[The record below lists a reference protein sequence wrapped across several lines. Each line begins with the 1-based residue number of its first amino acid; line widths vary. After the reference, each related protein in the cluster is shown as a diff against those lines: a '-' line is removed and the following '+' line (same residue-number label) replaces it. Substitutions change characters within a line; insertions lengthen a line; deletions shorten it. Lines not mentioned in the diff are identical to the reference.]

1 MLCLSV
7 KIFLVWKNDQ
17 FLAKNLQDLIC
28 DFSTINRYHDDLCPT
43 GVEAAA
49 ADTLR
54 LGEYAVTVKLQAISI
69 KICLGLQDTAR

>member
-1 MLCLSV
+1 MSDED
-7 KIFLVWKNDQ
+7 ILVGKNDQ

-28 DFSTINRYHDDLCPT
+28 DFSTINRYHVVSSYRISPDDLCPT

-54 LGEYAVTVKLQAISI
+54 LDDAVYRQNCKLYR
-69 KICLGLQDTAR
+69 LGSA